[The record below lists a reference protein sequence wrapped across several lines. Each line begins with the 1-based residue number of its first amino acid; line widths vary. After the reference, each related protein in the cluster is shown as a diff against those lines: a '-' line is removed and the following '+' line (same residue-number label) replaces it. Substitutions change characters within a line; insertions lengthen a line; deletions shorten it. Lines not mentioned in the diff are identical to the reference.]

1 MTPPDRAW
9 IAPGERLYLDFAE
22 WACYE
27 TPCLLTAKTLWRI
40 LRTEMSINV
49 EVLSLVSLLLGIIG
63 GVIGIAAVWMTWI
76 LYRAGLED
84 HRSTL
89 QLLGR
94 IEGSSHTTEVTSTHF
109 TERLVSALVEL
120 LGRDV
125 RGSLNNA
132 QVTAIQRVDSALTG
146 LLRSIEPDLAAR
158 VREKVR
164 GELSEVFGTV
174 KLEAASVAR
183 LGELEAVAT
192 PVSTAGPRMLMPGV
206 PSVLRWVASKEGKLP
221 FLSVKFL
228 REKVFGGDPVAQE
241 ALQFALD
248 NGLLETYQQPNPKN
262 PDWPTTA
269 CRLNRKHPVVEEVL
283 RETPTKA

>member
-1 MTPPDRAW
+1 
-9 IAPGERLYLDFAE
+9 
-22 WACYE
+22 
-27 TPCLLTAKTLWRI
+27 
-40 LRTEMSINV
+40 MSINV

-63 GVIGIAAVWMTWI
+63 GVVGVAAVWMTWI
-76 LYRAGLED
+76 LYRAGVED

-94 IEGSSHTTEVTSTHF
+94 IESSSHTTEVTSTHF
-109 TERLVSALVEL
+109 TERLLSGFVEL
-120 LGRDV
+120 VGRDV

-132 QVTAIQRVDSALTG
+132 QVTAVQRVDSALTW
-146 LLRSIEPDLAAR
+146 LLRSVEPELAET

-174 KLEAASVAR
+174 KLETASVAR
-183 LGELEAVAT
+183 LGELEALAT
-192 PVSTAGPRMLMPGV
+192 PASTAGPRMLVPGV
-206 PSVLRWVASKEGKLP
+206 PSVLRRVATKEGKLP

-228 REKVFGGDPVAQE
+228 REKVFGGDPAAQE

-269 CRLNRKHPVVEEVL
+269 CRLNRKHPSVEEVL
-283 RETPTKA
+283 RETPKKA